1 MLAFEGFH
9 SCKALWKLFFYAPMA
24 KFEEMKK
31 LMIKI
36 VPYALSL

>member
-1 MLAFEGFH
+1 MEIV
-9 SCKALWKLFFYAPMA
+9 FYAPMA

-31 LMIKI
+31 LMIEI